1 MDCYLLYILTLNEE
15 YSYLQKRTKT
25 TNNSANI
32 RDGGK
37 VFWTKFLEDLILLL
51 SIFVGNR

>member
-37 VFWTKFLEDLILLL
+37 VFWTKFLEDLIQ
-51 SIFVGNR
+51 